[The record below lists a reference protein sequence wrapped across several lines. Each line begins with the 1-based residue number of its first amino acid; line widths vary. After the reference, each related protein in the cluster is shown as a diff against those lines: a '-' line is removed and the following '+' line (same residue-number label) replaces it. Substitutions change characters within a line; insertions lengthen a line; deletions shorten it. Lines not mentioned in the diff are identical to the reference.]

1 MTGIIILAAGASSR
15 MGKPKQ
21 LLIYQQKT
29 LLQRAIQAAVGIP
42 GACIVVVIGANQS
55 LIKPDINNSAVITEY
70 NPNWEQG
77 MASSIRAGIN
87 RLITEQPHVENALLM
102 LCDQPFVNTAL
113 LQKLIDE
120 KQTGRTQ
127 IIALAYQN
135 TIGVPVLFD
144 RIYFD
149 ELTDLQGQEGAK
161 KLLKKYNS
169 EIIAVPFEKGAIDID
184 TPEDYERLL
193 KS

>member
-55 LIKPDINNSAVITEY
+55 LIKPDINNSAVIIEE
-70 NPNWEQG
+70 NPDWQQG
-77 MASSIRAGIN
+77 MASSVRAGIN
-87 RLITEQPHVENALLM
+87 RLTTVQPQVENALLM
-102 LCDQPFVNTAL
+102 LCDQPFVDTVL
-113 LQKLIDE
+113 LQKLIE
-120 KQTGRTQ
+120 KKQAGTGQ
-127 IIALAYQN
+127 IIASAYQN
-135 TIGVPVLFD
+135 TVGAPVLFD
-144 RIYFD
+144 RSYFD
-149 ELTDLQGQEGAK
+149 ELTDLQGQEGAR
-161 KLLKKYNS
+161 KLLNKYKEHVIS
-169 EIIAVPFEKGAIDID
+169 IPFENGAIDID